1 MEDFENLPKMAGW
14 HETKLPREQR
24 AMEPTNKLRF
34 VERSVPMHPFYKTTD
49 SQGNLVQTAQT
60 YRVLQQLW
68 EEKRWAHDDWIVISK
83 EWRDIPL
90 EQENT

>member
-1 MEDFENLPKMAGW
+1 MDDFENLPKMAGW
-14 HETKLPREQR
+14 HETRLPREQR

-49 SQGNLVQTAQT
+49 AQGNLVQATQT

-68 EEKRWAHDDWIVISK
+68 EEKRWAHDDWIIVSK